1 MTDIDAVYFCIYMN
15 QTFYILQLNSIL
27 LSDYRHTN
35 ICVYTIKYIYICLL
49 ALKLKNSSLDL
60 DPVPL

>member
-35 ICVYTIKYIYICLL
+35 ICVYTIKYIYMFTGSQV
-49 ALKLKNSSLDL
+49 KKPFPGSETTFQ
-60 DPVPL
+60 